1 MCLVCILALVEA
13 EESRLMGRKG
23 WAGSP
28 PADDDEARKRIVDAT
43 LRLVDRRGAAHT
55 TVSDIADAL
64 GITRRTVY
72 RYFAGTEELFTAVA
86 EVALG
91 GFVAQIDRLVADM
104 DVDQQARRSGRSHHR
119 TAAARTPVVLLLAN
133 DRSNMFSRAMLT
145 PDVIARCRTILQ
157 HAQIDWRQ
165 LGFDD
170 DTIDELVEF
179 LLRIIQSMVI
189 APPEPPRSMPNFAH
203 TCTAGSARHLPRE
216 PRRPDSTS
224 AEQRCFGTQIV
235 IQLPLFQN
243 PQARAV

>member
-1 MCLVCILALVEA
+1 
-13 EESRLMGRKG
+13 MGRKG

-28 PADDDEARKRIVDAT
+28 PTDDAEARKRIIDTAS
-43 LRLVDRRGAAHT
+43 RLVDRRGAAQT

-91 GFVAQIDRLVADM
+91 SFVAQIDRLVADM
-104 DVDQQARRSGRSHHR
+104 DVTGQLVEVVAHIVERLPHEPQL
-119 TAAARTPVVLLLAN
+119 VLLLAN

-145 PDVIARCRTILQ
+145 PDVIARCRAILH
-157 HAQIDWRQ
+157 HARIDWNQ

-170 DTIDELVEF
+170 RTIDELVEF

-189 APPEPPRSMPNFAH
+189 APPDPPRS
-203 TCTAGSARHLPRE
+203 G
-216 PRRPDSTS
+216 
-224 AEQRCFGTQIV
+224 AE
-235 IQLPLFQN
+235 L
-243 PQARAV
+243 RAYLHRWIGPALAAKSE